1 MSTLNIPVYATNKS
15 KEGNK
20 IMHFKKI
27 VSVDNTGIMETERER
42 LRTIA
47 KEVIFYDDYPTDE
60 AQILQRICDADA
72 VLVSWNTSLPGHIL
86 KQCPSLRYTG
96 MCCSLYDEK
105 SANVD
110 IAAAREQG
118 ITVLGIRDYG
128 DEGMAE
134 YVICQLIYLLKGLGR
149 HQWKEDALELTG
161 QKLGLIGMGAT
172 AVMVA
177 ERAAAFGM
185 QIFYHSRTRKRSLEA
200 KGYKYLELFPLLQT
214 VDIVSTHVPK
224 HTIVLNSEQFDTF
237 GGGKILVN
245 TSLEPTFDMQAFDA
259 WIRREGNY
267 AIFDRV
273 AMGLKYD
280 ILKEYDKVIYSDR
293 VSGWTL
299 QAKQRL
305 SLKALENIEGYVA
318 GQSRHNVSG

>member
-1 MSTLNIPVYATNKS
+1 MN
-15 KEGNK
+15 
-20 IMHFKKI
+20 FKKI
-27 VSVDNTGIMETERER
+27 VAVDNTGIKEPERAR
-42 LRTIA
+42 LGA
-47 KEVIFYDDYPTDE
+47 LAEEVIFYDDYPTDE

-72 VLVSWNTSLPGHIL
+72 VLVSWNTLLPGHVL
-86 KQCPSLRYTG
+86 KQCPKLRYIG

-161 QKLGLIGMGAT
+161 QKLGLVGMGAT

-177 ERAAAFGM
+177 DRAAAFGM
-185 QIFYHSRTRKRSLEA
+185 QVFYHSRTRKPSLEA
-200 KGYKYLELFPLLQT
+200 KGYHYMELLPMLQK

-224 HTIVLNSEQFDTF
+224 HTIVLNSEQFDAF
-237 GGGKILVN
+237 GAGKILVN
-245 TSLEPTFDMQAFDA
+245 TSLEPTFDMQAFDS

-280 ILKEYDKVIYSDR
+280 SLKKYDKVIYSDK
-293 VSGWTL
+293 VSGWTM

-305 SLKALENIEGYVA
+305 SLKALENIESYAA
-318 GQSRHNVSG
+318 GQSKHNPFI

>member
-1 MSTLNIPVYATNKS
+1 
-15 KEGNK
+15 
-20 IMHFKKI
+20 MHFKKI
-27 VSVDNTGIMETERER
+27 VSVDSTGIKKKEQER
-42 LRTIA
+42 LRAIA
-47 KEVIFYDDYPTDE
+47 EEVIFYDNYPTDE

-72 VLVSWNTSLPGHIL
+72 VLVSWNTLLPGHIL
-86 KQCPSLRYTG
+86 KQCPKLKYIG

-110 IAAAREQG
+110 MAAAREQG
-118 ITVLGIRDYG
+118 ITVLGVRDYG
-128 DEGMAE
+128 DEGTAE
-134 YVICQLIYLLKGLGR
+134 YVISQLIYLLKGLGR
-149 HQWKEDALELTG
+149 HQWKEDTLELKG

-172 AVMVA
+172 ARMVA
-177 ERAAAFGM
+177 DRAAAFDM
-185 QIFYHSRTRKRSLEA
+185 QIFYHSRTQKPELEA
-200 KGYKYLELFPLLQT
+200 KGYQYMELNSLLKS

-224 HTIVLNSEQFDTF
+224 HTIVLNSEQFNLF
-237 GGGKILVN
+237 GEGKILVN

-259 WIRREGNY
+259 WINMEGNY

-280 ILKEYDKVIYSDR
+280 ILKKYDRVIYSDK

-318 GQSRHNVSG
+318 EQSK

>member
-1 MSTLNIPVYATNKS
+1 MY
-15 KEGNK
+15 
-20 IMHFKKI
+20 FKKI
-27 VSVDNTGIMETERER
+27 VSVDNTGIKEKDQQR
-42 LRTIA
+42 LRAIA
-47 KEVIFYDDYPTDE
+47 EEVIFYDDYPTDE
-60 AQILQRICDADA
+60 TQILQRIGDADA
-72 VLVSWNTSLPGHIL
+72 VLVSWNTLLAGHVL
-86 KQCPSLRYTG
+86 KQCPKLKYIG

-118 ITVLGIRDYG
+118 ITVLGVRDYG

-134 YVICQLIYLLKGLGR
+134 YVICQLICLLKGLGK

-172 AVMVA
+172 ARMVA
-177 ERAAAFGM
+177 DRAAAFGM
-185 QIFYHSRTRKRSLEA
+185 QIFYHSRTPKQELEA
-200 KGYKYLELFPLLQT
+200 KGYQYMELLPMLQT
-214 VDIVSTHVPK
+214 VDIISTHVPK
-224 HTIVLNSEQFDTF
+224 YTVVLNKEQFDAF
-237 GGGKILVN
+237 GDGKILVN

-259 WIRREGNY
+259 WIGKEGNY

-280 ILKEYDKVIYSDR
+280 TLKKYDRVIYSDK
-293 VSGWTL
+293 VSGWTQ

-305 SLKALENIEGYVA
+305 SSKALENIEKYIA
-318 GQSRHNVSG
+318 EQSK

>member
-1 MSTLNIPVYATNKS
+1 ML
-15 KEGNK
+15 
-20 IMHFKKI
+20 FKKL
-27 VSVDNTGIMETERER
+27 VSVDNTGIREIEKNR
-42 LRTIA
+42 LQNLA
-47 KEVIFYDDYPTDE
+47 EEVIFYEDYPKDE
-60 AQILQRICDADA
+60 ALILDRIQDADA
-72 VLVSWNTSLPGHIL
+72 VLVSWNTLLPGHIL
-86 KQCPSLRYTG
+86 RECPKLRYIG

-110 IAAAREQG
+110 IAAARELG

-128 DEGMAE
+128 DEGTAE
-134 YVICQLIYLLKGLGR
+134 YIICQLIYLLKGLGR
-149 HQWKEDALELTG
+149 HQWKQDNLELTG

-172 AVMVA
+172 AKMVA

-185 QIFYHSRTRKRSLEA
+185 QVFYHSRTRKPELEA
-200 KGYKYLELFPLLQT
+200 KGYAYMELLPMLKE

-224 HTIVLNSEQFDTF
+224 HTILLNAEEFDAL
-237 GGGKILVN
+237 GDGKILIN
-245 TSLEPTFDMQAFDA
+245 TSLEPTFDMQDFDA

-273 AMGLKYD
+273 SMGLKYD
-280 ILKEYDKVIYSDR
+280 ILSKYDRVIYSDK

-305 SLKALENIEGYVA
+305 SLKAVENIEGYA
-318 GQSRHNVSG
+318 AEGNR

>member
-1 MSTLNIPVYATNKS
+1 ML
-15 KEGNK
+15 
-20 IMHFKKI
+20 FKKL
-27 VSVDNTGIMETERER
+27 VSVDNTGIMEIERER
-42 LRTIA
+42 LRNVA
-47 KEVIFYDDYPTDE
+47 EELIFYEDYPKEETE
-60 AQILQRICDADA
+60 ILRRIQDADA
-72 VLVSWNTSLPGHIL
+72 VLVSWNTLLPGHIL
-86 KQCPSLRYTG
+86 KNCPRLKYIG

-110 IAAAREQG
+110 IAAARELG

-128 DEGMAE
+128 DEGTAE
-134 YVICQLIYLLKGLGR
+134 YIICQLIYLLKGLGR
-149 HQWKEDALELTG
+149 HQWKQDNLELTG

-172 AVMVA
+172 AKMVA

-185 QIFYHSRTRKRSLEA
+185 QIFYHSRRRKPELETR
-200 KGYKYLELFPLLQT
+200 GYQYMELLPLLKE

-224 HTIVLNSEQFDTF
+224 HTILLKDEEFTALGD
-237 GGGKILVN
+237 GKILVN

-259 WIRREGNY
+259 WIGREDNY

-273 AMGLKYD
+273 SMGLKYD
-280 ILKEYDKVIYSDR
+280 TLNKYDRVIYSDK

-305 SLKALENIEGYVA
+305 SVKAIENIESYALGK
-318 GQSRHNVSG
+318 SR